1 MGCNG
6 GKFLEIQKSII
17 VNSIIDSIERNDC
30 SRVKEYLELY
40 ANLDKSSLSQ
50 IKDKEIITYREMT
63 FNILSFSLWIG
74 RSLSFLYC
82 LDRLHCSFDSM
93 QISFQNKHIIPINY
107 ICEQGLIESFK
118 VYLPYYLAYLESLNT
133 SQKSFSARL
142 DKQKDNYAI
151 SSNAAQLA
159 CYSEHIAILCYIND
173 YFLNSNPPKELDL
186 HYIDESTGEN
196 CALIACRSGNLA
208 LLKVLHEKIRAN
220 FSIFNYKNEGALQVM
235 AEATK
240 FNCEKVFLPCF
251 IYLIEVVKL
260 DLNDHYY
267 EISDS
272 LADIEILQY
281 LESVHKKFT
290 WSHNEGESLFN
301 NKMSKNEQSS
311 IFKLDED
318 ISEIIK
324 ASYEGSIII

>member
-17 VNSIIDSIERNDC
+17 INSIIDSIERNDC

-40 ANLDKSSLSQ
+40 ANLDKSTLIE
-50 IKDKEIITYREMT
+50 IKDKEIIQYREMH
-63 FNILSFSLWIG
+63 FNILSFCLWIG
-74 RSLSFLYC
+74 RSVSFLYC
-82 LDRLHCSFDSM
+82 LDRLHCSFESM
-93 QISFQNKHIIPINY
+93 QASFQNKHIIPINY
-107 ICEQGLIESFK
+107 ICEQGLIEPFK
-118 VYLPYYLAYLESLNT
+118 VYLPYYIAYLESLNT
-133 SQKSFSARL
+133 SQRSFSARL

-159 CYSEHIAILCYIND
+159 CYSEHIAILCYMND
-173 YFLNSNPPKELDL
+173 YFLSSTPPKELDL

-220 FSIFNYKNEGALQVM
+220 FHILNNKNEGALQVM

-240 FNCEKVFLPCF
+240 FQTEKVFLPSF
-251 IYLIEVVKL
+251 MYLIEVVKVE
-260 DLNDHYY
+260 LNEHYY
-267 EISDS
+267 QISEN
-272 LADIEILQY
+272 LADIEILHY
-281 LESVHKKFT
+281 LESVHKKFS
-290 WSHNEGESLFN
+290 WSQNEGESLFQ
-301 NKMSKNEQSS
+301 NKISKNESS
-311 IFKLDED
+311 IFKLEED

-324 ASYEGSIII
+324 ASYEGSILI